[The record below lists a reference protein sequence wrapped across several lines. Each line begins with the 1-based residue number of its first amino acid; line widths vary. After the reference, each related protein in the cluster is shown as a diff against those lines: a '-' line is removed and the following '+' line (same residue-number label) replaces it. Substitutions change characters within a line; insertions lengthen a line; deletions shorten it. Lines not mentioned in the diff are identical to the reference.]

1 MSSFEN
7 PNFITVEGVDGAGKS
22 THVNTLVQQLKD
34 LGYDVVHTR
43 EPGGTPFGEKLRQ
56 QVLQDPMEP
65 ITECMLMFAARTEL
79 LRHVVRPALDAGKIV
94 VCDRF
99 TDSTWAYQGGG
110 WGAPRELIAAQ
121 EAAVHGDLQPGLTL
135 LFDLPVEESL
145 RRLGLTG
152 KAPDKFESQ
161 RPEFFQRV
169 RDAYLDRSA
178 APRFR
183 IVRAEQTP
191 ELVARQV
198 ENFLAEHLPRL
209 RPAKALGGARS
220 GPRRG

>member
-1 MSSFEN
+1 MSQIDH

-22 THVNTLVQQLKD
+22 THVANLVQQLRD

-43 EPGGTPFGEKLRQ
+43 EPGGTPFGEKLRD
-56 QVLQDPMEP
+56 QVLKDPMDP

-79 LRHVVRPALDAGKIV
+79 LRHVIRPALEAGKVV

-135 LFDLPVEESL
+135 LFDLPVEVSL
-145 RRLGLTG
+145 SRLNLTG
-152 KAPDKFESQ
+152 KTPDKFESQ
-161 RPEFFQRV
+161 KPEFFQRV
-169 RDAYLDRSA
+169 RDAYLDRA
-178 APRFR
+178 AASRFR
-183 IVRAEQTP
+183 IVRAERTQ
-191 ELVARQV
+191 EQVSHQV
-198 ENFLAEHLPRL
+198 ESFLAEHLPRL
-209 RPAKALGGARS
+209 RPPKASGARS
-220 GPRRG
+220 GPRMG

>member
-1 MSSFEN
+1 MISPDN

-22 THVNTLVQQLKD
+22 THVATLVQRLKS

-43 EPGGTPFGEKLRQ
+43 EPGGTPFGEKLRE
-56 QVLQDPMEP
+56 QVLKDPMEP

-79 LRHVVRPALDAGKIV
+79 LHHIVRPALAAGKV
-94 VCDRF
+94 VICDRF

-145 RRLGLTG
+145 RRLGLTE
-152 KAPDKFESQ
+152 KTPDKFESQ

-169 RDAYLDRSA
+169 RDAYLARSI

-183 IVRAEQTP
+183 IVRAERTP
-191 ELVARQV
+191 EQVARQV
-198 ENFLAEHLPRL
+198 ESYLAEHLTRL
-209 RPAKALGGARS
+209 TPPKLLGSGRS
-220 GPRRG
+220 GPRLS